1 MNNFQ
6 EELNLALKNI
16 QENQKEK
23 AEEIFKK
30 ILSKDKKFE
39 VHFFFEI
46 FIRKKNYQLSKKYL
60 ITQFQSTLIFLR
72 HIIV

>member
-23 AEEIFKK
+23 AEEILKK
-30 ILSKDKKFE
+30 ILSKIKK
-39 VHFFFEI
+39 I
-46 FIRKKNYQLSKKYL
+46 
-60 ITQFQSTLIFLR
+60 
-72 HIIV
+72 